1 MAANR
6 SADVL
11 GRRQEMKTSNAVQIS
26 GVVTLTSPLHRVKEE
41 FAKDIWDA
49 RVIPGARYMEY
60 SSNHLVNFT
69 QIPLPFRPLIKQYL
83 QYLISSD
90 LTLVVC
96 NHNLRG
102 FRTFFSFLS
111 ERSPLSRE
119 LVSLSA
125 QDIDA
130 YLQYLKMTPDACGKE
145 RSQVQKSRYL
155 SSLDRFLR
163 YLQRIES
170 PAAPR
175 LPVDKIIWFEHKIP
189 QLASNRSALKLIPK
203 TVLDQLDEKL
213 HLLRPK
219 YIPVILLLRAS
230 GWRISDILTLRH
242 DSCLERNERGWFLCG
257 DIHKMRVLGH
267 RVPIT
272 DEIAAVVQA
281 QRELTT
287 RRFSDQD
294 NPQRYLFPA
303 TNHADTGLSLKRA
316 GRPMSDRAI
325 RKALKY
331 FMHAHQICD
340 ENGEIFAL
348 KTHAFRHTKAIEL
361 LNNGLPLIYVQQ
373 WAHALPE
380 MTLVYARI
388 LDETMQ
394 RKWEEAVAQ
403 GVVQIKDNGAPAKV
417 QPEELLQ
424 GNELALAYVRTNL
437 DAIRL
442 PNGYCFKPKTMDCPA
457 ATTPCYTCRAFVT
470 TPAFLPLLEQEI
482 RDLEAAGRSHWVE
495 ANRRKLIKLT
505 PITDLLRTGQIH
517 QPMEKHKREYAHPE
531 DEKLA
536 TSLQEKKA

>member
-1 MAANR
+1 MN
-6 SADVL
+6 
-11 GRRQEMKTSNAVQIS
+11 TSNARKTTAAGAEAS
-26 GVVTLTSPLHRVKEE
+26 ALHQAERE
-41 FAKDIWDA
+41 FAKDIWDV

-60 SSNHLVNFT
+60 SSNHLLNFT
-69 QIPLPFRPLIKQYL
+69 QICLPFRPIIKQYL

-90 LTLVVC
+90 LTLGAC
-96 NHNLRG
+96 NYNLRG
-102 FRTFFSFLS
+102 LRPFFSFLS
-111 ERSPLSRE
+111 ERSPLARD
-119 LVSLSA
+119 LVSLNA
-125 QDIDA
+125 QDSDA
-130 YLQYLKMTPDACGKE
+130 YLHYLKTTPDTQGKE
-145 RSQVQKSRYL
+145 RSQVQRSRYL

-170 PAAPR
+170 PLAPQ

-189 QLASNRSALKLIPK
+189 QPTYSHSALKLIPK

-242 DSCLERNERGWFLCG
+242 DTCLQRNERGWFLCG
-257 DIHKMRVLGH
+257 DIHKTRVLGH

-281 QRELTT
+281 QKELVTSK
-287 RRFSDQD
+287 FSDQD

-303 TNHADTGLSLKRA
+303 TDRAGTALSHKRA
-316 GRPMSDRAI
+316 GRPLSDRAL
-325 RKALKY
+325 RKHLKY
-331 FMHAHQICD
+331 FLHTHQIHD
-340 ENGEIFAL
+340 EDGAIFSL
-348 KTHAFRHTKAIEL
+348 KTHAFRHTKAVEL

-373 WAHALPE
+373 WMAHASPE

-403 GVVQIKDNGAPAKV
+403 GIVQIKNDGTPAKV
-417 QPEELLQ
+417 QPEELLR
-424 GNELALAYVRTNL
+424 GDELELAYVRANL

-442 PNGYCFKPKTMDCPA
+442 PNGYCFKPKAMDCPA

-470 TPAFLPLLEQEI
+470 TPVFLPQLEQEI
-482 RDLEAAGRSHWVE
+482 RDLETQVDLGEAAGRSHWVE

-505 PITDLLRTGQIH
+505 PIADLLRAGQMH
-517 QPMEKHKREYAHPE
+517 QPMEKHKREYAPSE
-531 DEKLA
+531 YKKLA
-536 TSLQEKKA
+536 MPLQEGRG

>member
-1 MAANR
+1 
-6 SADVL
+6 
-11 GRRQEMKTSNAVQIS
+11 
-26 GVVTLTSPLHRVKEE
+26 
-41 FAKDIWDA
+41 
-49 RVIPGARYMEY
+49 MEY

-69 QIPLPFRPLIKQYL
+69 QIPLPFRPLVKQYL
-83 QYLISSD
+83 HYLIASD
-90 LTLVVC
+90 LTLAAC
-96 NHNLRG
+96 NYNLRG
-102 FRTFFSFLS
+102 LRTFFSFLG
-111 ERSPLSRE
+111 ERSPLTRD
-119 LVSLSA
+119 LVSLTA

-130 YLQYLKMTPDACGKE
+130 YLQYLKMTPDARGKE

-170 PAAPR
+170 SVAPR
-175 LPVDKIIWFEHKIP
+175 LPVDKIIWFEHKISQP
-189 QLASNRSALKLIPK
+189 TSSRSAIKFIPK

-213 HLLRPK
+213 QHLRPK

-257 DIHKMRVLGH
+257 DIHKTRVLGH

-281 QRELTT
+281 QRELTA
-287 RRFSDQD
+287 RRFSEQD

-303 TNHADTGLSLKRA
+303 TNHADTALSRHRA
-316 GRPMSDRAI
+316 GRPMSDRAL
-325 RKALKY
+325 RKALTY
-331 FMHAHQICD
+331 FMHVHQICD

-361 LNNGLPLIYVQQ
+361 LNNGLPLIYVQH
-373 WAHALPE
+373 WMAHASPE

-403 GVVQIKDNGAPAKV
+403 GVVQIKHDGTPTKV
-417 QPEELLQ
+417 QPEELLH
-424 GNELALAYVRTNL
+424 GDELELAYVRANL

-442 PNGYCFKPKTMDCPA
+442 PNGDCFNNKAMVCQA

-470 TPAFLPLLEQEI
+470 TPTFLPQLEQEI
-482 RDLEAAGRSHWVE
+482 HDLETQVELGEAAGRSHWIE

-505 PITDLLRTGQIH
+505 PIADLLRTGQIH
-517 QPMEKHKREYAHPE
+517 QPMEKHKREYSAEE
-531 DEKLA
+531 DNKLA
-536 TSLQEKKA
+536 MSLQEGRG